1 MRWPIRNQI
10 FLPVATLLLVAIASI
25 AVLLATVA
33 ARRSSR
39 ERMERVERVVATL
52 DDATFPFSEN
62 VLKQMRGLSGAEY
75 VTLDDQGAIL
85 TSTLG
90 PSVRESDLPSPLPA
104 TGAPTRLEEFR
115 VIEVG
120 GRPYFMAV
128 LKGHG
133 NAGARFL
140 LVLYPKANL

>member
-25 AVLLATVA
+25 AVLLAAIA

-52 DDATFPFSEN
+52 DEASFPFSEN
-62 VLKQMRGLSGAEY
+62 VLTKMRGLSGAEY

-90 PSVRESDLPSPLPA
+90 SSIRKSDLPFPLPA
-104 TGAPTRLEEFR
+104 TGPPTRLEDFG
-115 VIEVG
+115 VIDVG
-120 GRPYFMAV
+120 GQPYYMAV
-128 LKGHG
+128 LQGHG
-133 NAGARFL
+133 NAGVKSL
-140 LVLYPKANL
+140 LVLYPKS